1 MIHTEEYRINSHDC
15 DLNGFVKPSAV
26 LRYMHETANLQMKK
40 YGPSNEQLRAENK
53 AFILSKIN
61 LSFYRALH
69 SHDIINVETWA
80 VDSKGASF
88 YRCSRVYRENDLI
101 AEMVAVFAL
110 VDIKEKRLCRVSDV
124 EFGFDSEPTMLEL
137 DLPARFKIPE
147 ETDLR
152 LIGEYTV
159 NYSDTDLNMH
169 MNNTHYPDMICDF
182 LSEMTDESSA
192 YRVCS
197 MALSY
202 VKESRLGA
210 VLTVERSEL
219 SDGKVPVR
227 TLNENGETCLDAV
240 IGLCK

>member
-61 LSFYRALH
+61 LSFYRVLQA
-69 SHDIINVETWA
+69 HDIIHVETWA

-88 YRCSRVYRENDLI
+88 YRCSRVYRNDDLI

-110 VDIKEKRLCRVSDV
+110 VDTQEKRLCRVSDV
-124 EFGFDSEPTMLEL
+124 EFGFDTEPTMLEL

-147 ETDLR
+147 SIDLR

-159 NYSDTDLNMH
+159 NYSDTDMNMH
-169 MNNTHYPDMICDF
+169 MNNTNYLDVYCDYLPNNKSSRVITAVISF
-182 LSEMTDESSA
+182 QAEAPLGASVKIYRGRDDDGVYYFRTVRDDGNVNSESLIMTD
-192 YRVCS
+192 R
-197 MALSY
+197 
-202 VKESRLGA
+202 
-210 VLTVERSEL
+210 
-219 SDGKVPVR
+219 
-227 TLNENGETCLDAV
+227 
-240 IGLCK
+240 I

>member
-169 MNNTHYPDMICDF
+169 MNNTNYLDVYCDYLPDNKSSRVITAVISYQAEAPLGASVKIYRGRDDDGVYYF
-182 LSEMTDESSA
+182 RTIRDDGSVNSESLIMTD
-192 YRVCS
+192 R
-197 MALSY
+197 
-202 VKESRLGA
+202 
-210 VLTVERSEL
+210 
-219 SDGKVPVR
+219 
-227 TLNENGETCLDAV
+227 
-240 IGLCK
+240 I

>member
-124 EFGFDSEPTMLEL
+124 EFGFDTEPTMLEL

-169 MNNTHYPDMICDF
+169 MNNTNYLDVYCDYLPDNKSSRVITAVISYQAEAPLGASVKIYRGRDDDGVYYF
-182 LSEMTDESSA
+182 RTIRDDGSVNSESLIMTD
-192 YRVCS
+192 R
-197 MALSY
+197 
-202 VKESRLGA
+202 
-210 VLTVERSEL
+210 
-219 SDGKVPVR
+219 
-227 TLNENGETCLDAV
+227 
-240 IGLCK
+240 I